1 MGALLESTTLG
12 EFLTAVENVRKKSE
26 LELADLEQTEEG
38 VRRRPSFLERIVI
51 GSRRSSEG
59 SRSNLRLSFV
69 SKPSVPPLQAGQ
81 HEHGQHHRPPRHGDR
96 GRGDHPGRQP
106 Q

>member
-26 LELADLEQTEEG
+26 LELADLELAEEG

-59 SRSNLRLSFV
+59 SR
-69 SKPSVPPLQAGQ
+69 
-81 HEHGQHHRPPRHGDR
+81 
-96 GRGDHPGRQP
+96 
-106 Q
+106 

>member
-26 LELADLEQTEEG
+26 LELADLELAEEG

-59 SRSNLRLSFV
+59 SRSNLCEPSFKTYCAPCAGGAV
-69 SKPSVPPLQAGQ
+69 RARPAPP
-81 HEHGQHHRPPRHGDR
+81 PTSPW
-96 GRGDHPGRQP
+96 
-106 Q
+106 

>member
-1 MGALLESTTLG
+1 MSGPVGALLESTTLG

-26 LELADLEQTEEG
+26 LELADLELAEEG

-59 SRSNLRLSFV
+59 SRSNLR
-69 SKPSVPPLQAGQ
+69 KPSFNLRFKTYCVPCAG
-81 HEHGQHHRPPRHGDR
+81 GAARARPAPPRTS
-96 GRGDHPGRQP
+96 PW
-106 Q
+106 